1 MTNGGEKMFRGI
13 VDNKQSGLV
22 GDVLKDH
29 IQEGGK
35 LSIAAAHFTLYAFQE
50 LKEELERLEEIRFIF
65 TEPAFVENSHMP
77 IERIEGNESKLFGVE
92 EEIQFKNELSQQYIA
107 KNLSAW
113 LNKKVQIKSVVNH
126 RVDANFYHLE
136 NKDGTQLSLVG
147 GAPFSSAG
155 LGYTNSYN
163 MYLNSIIQDKET
175 NLKIKQVFNQM
186 WENKQQLQD
195 VKNTVLNRVQRMYE
209 ENSPELA
216 YFVTIYNIFRK
227 FLEENE
233 YYDRTQQKTGFQ
245 QTAIWNKLYSFQRD
259 GVVGAINKI
268 ETYGGCI
275 IADSVGLGKTF
286 EALAVI
292 KYYELKNHRV
302 LVLAPKKLRENWSVY
317 RLNDKRNILA
327 NDRFSYDLL
336 NHTDLSREGGYS
348 GDINLE
354 HVNWGNYDLIVID
367 ESHNFRN
374 NPKRKDRMTRYE
386 RLMKDII
393 KSGVK
398 TKVLMLSATPV
409 NNKLDDLKNQIAFI
423 TEDNDTA
430 LQKSANINNIS
441 NTIRQ
446 AQRTF
451 NKWSEIPEN
460 NRTTERLLEMM
471 DWDYFTLLDSLT
483 IARSR
488 RHIEKYYNMEDIGK
502 FPNRLAPITIKEKFD
517 TLDEFPSLEN
527 INNDILRIRF
537 AIYSPMKY
545 IMPSMKKQYREK
557 YDTKIEGRGALS
569 QEDRENSLVYL
580 MKASLLK
587 RLESSV
593 NSFSLTIHKIMANIE
608 LALKKANSLN
618 LEEAYSQNIE
628 DIDDMDSNELEDM
641 AVGSKIK
648 ILLRDVDL
656 IRWKQDLEYDRIIL
670 EKLYKYSKE
679 VDAKRDLKLK
689 VLKNLIHNKVN
700 HPING
705 ENKKIIIFTAF
716 ADTAKYLYEHLHDWM
731 KKEHG
736 LYSALVTGSE
746 NPKTTL
752 KLKKVDFNN
761 VLVNFSPLSKERS
774 KVMPE
779 MTDEIDLLIATDC
792 ISEGQNLQDCDYL
805 INFDIHWN
813 PVRIIQRFG
822 RIDRLGSKND
832 CIQLVNF
839 YPPMELDEYINLVG
853 RVKDRMI
860 ILDISA
866 TGEENVIAES
876 SEMKDLEYRRKQLQR
891 LQKEVID
898 LEDMSGNVSLTD
910 FTMDDFRVDLMN
922 YINSNEHT
930 VKSIKHHIFSMTKN
944 ENKNVEDEVKPG
956 VIFCLKQINNFS
968 TSTDKNALHPFY
980 LVYIQE
986 SGEVLYGYG
995 HVKKI
1000 LDLYRSL
1007 CLGKKEAYKE
1017 LFERFNTETRN
1028 GKNMTKYQKFLKTA
1042 IEDIIGKNE
1051 QQATMDIFS
1060 MGSLDSLLSS
1070 SNSDLKD
1077 YEVFSCLVIQGDH
1090 YGE

>member
-1 MTNGGEKMFRGI
+1 MFRGI

-22 GDVLKDH
+22 GDVLKEH
-29 IQEGGK
+29 IREGGE
-35 LSIAAAHFTLYAFQE
+35 LSIAAAHFTLYAFKE
-50 LKEELERLEEIRFIF
+50 LKKELEMLDEIRFIF
-65 TEPAFVENSHMP
+65 TEPSFVENSLMP
-77 IERIEGNESKLFGVE
+77 MDRIEMNESKLFGVE
-92 EEIQFKNELSQQYIA
+92 EEIQYKNELTQQYIA
-107 KNLSAW
+107 SKLSNW
-113 LNKKVQIKSVVNH
+113 LEKKVKIKSVVNQ
-126 RVDANFYHLE
+126 RVDAGFYHLE
-136 NKDGTQLSLVG
+136 NKDGSQVSLVG
-147 GAPFSSAG
+147 SAPFSSAG

-163 MYLNSIIQDKET
+163 MYLNTIVQDEET
-175 NLKIKQVFNQM
+175 NAKIKQIFNQM

-195 VKNTVLNRVQRMYE
+195 VKNEVLNRVQQMYE
-209 ENSPELA
+209 KNSPELA
-216 YFVTIYNIFRK
+216 YFVTIYNIFKK

-233 YYDRTQQKTGFQ
+233 GYDRIQQKTGFQ
-245 QTAIWNKLYSFQRD
+245 QTEVWNKLYSFQRD

-286 EALAVI
+286 EAMAVI
-292 KYYELKNHRV
+292 KYYELRNHRV
-302 LVLAPKKLRENWSVY
+302 LVIAPKKLRENWSVY

-327 NDRFSYDLL
+327 NDRFSFDLL

-374 NPKRKDRMTRYE
+374 NPKRKDRITRYE
-386 RLMKDII
+386 RLMQDVI

-423 TEDNDTA
+423 TEGNDKA
-430 LQKSANINNIS
+430 LQKSANIKDIS
-441 NTIRQ
+441 DTIRQ
-446 AQRTF
+446 AQRIF
-451 NKWSEIPEN
+451 NKWSEIPEG
-460 NRTTERLLEMM
+460 NRTTERLLEML

-502 FPNRLAPITIKEKFD
+502 FPKRLTPITIKEKFD
-517 TLDEFPSLEN
+517 TLDEFPSLES
-527 INNDILRIRF
+527 INNDILRLRL

-545 IMPSMKKQYREK
+545 ILPSKKQQYKEK
-557 YDTKIEGRGALS
+557 YDTKVEGRGALS
-569 QEDRENSLVYL
+569 QEDREHSLIYL
-580 MKASLLK
+580 MKAGLLK

-593 NSFSLTIHKIMANIE
+593 SSFTLTIQKIMNNIDMTI
-608 LALKKANSLN
+608 KKAHSLN
-618 LEEAYSQNIE
+618 IEEAYSQNIS

-641 AVGSKIK
+641 AVGSKVK
-648 ILLRDVDL
+648 VLLIDIDL
-656 IRWKQDLEYDRIIL
+656 IRWKQDLENDRIIL
-670 EKLYKYSKE
+670 AKLYKYAKE
-679 VDAKRDLKLK
+679 VDAKRDLKLHS
-689 VLKNLIHNKVN
+689 LKNLINQKVN

-705 ENKKIIIFTAF
+705 VNKKIIIFTAF
-716 ADTAKYLYEHLHDWM
+716 ADTAIYLYEHLHVWM
-731 KKEHG
+731 KQKHR
-736 LYSALVTGSE
+736 LHSALVTGSA

-761 VLVNFSPLSKERS
+761 VLLNFSPRSKERNR
-774 KVMPE
+774 VMPE
-779 MTDEIDLLIATDC
+779 MTEEIDLLIATDC

-805 INFDIHWN
+805 INYDIHWN

-832 CIQLVNF
+832 YIQLVNF
-839 YPPMELDEYINLVG
+839 YPPMELDEYINLIG

-860 ILDISA
+860 ILDISS

-876 SEMKDLEYRRKQLQR
+876 SEMKDLEYRRNQLQR
-891 LQKEVID
+891 LQEEVID
-898 LEDMSGNVSLTD
+898 LEDISGTVSLTD
-910 FTMDDFRVDLMN
+910 FTMDDFRVDLIN
-922 YINSNEHT
+922 YLKSNEDT
-930 VKSIKHHIFSMTKN
+930 IKNVKHHVFSMTKN
-944 ENKNVEDEVKPG
+944 ENVYVEDEVKPG

-968 TSTDKNALHPFY
+968 SSAEKNALHPYY

-986 SGEVLYGYG
+986 DGEVLYSYG

-1007 CLGKKEAYKE
+1007 CLGKKDAYKE
-1017 LFERFNTETRN
+1017 LYDHFYRKTRN
-1028 GKNMTKYQKFLKTA
+1028 GKNMVQYQKFLETA
-1042 IEDIIGKNE
+1042 VEDIIGKNE
-1051 QQATMDIFS
+1051 QQATLDIFS
-1060 MGSLDSLLSS
+1060 VGSLNALLTS
-1070 SNSDLKD
+1070 SNSDVKD
-1077 YEVFSCLVIQGDH
+1077 YEVISCLVIQGDYH
-1090 YGE
+1090 GE